1 VGLKHADATSVF
13 DAILKEEPMSTA
25 NVHLHGIQ
33 AQISKFLVLRDRNQR
48 EHTSYY
54 ERSLIEEGR
63 RSLSQPTMCVASL
76 ENEKL
81 AKSQK
86 LYLLRKQLDVVSSTI
101 HVQTNFL
108 QLVKTSMEV
117 QLRTQADIITLISQL
132 DPSYT
137 SSLRSNNIEQQQ
149 ILSSLPVQT
158 QSIDTDPSP
167 LKSSSTDPLVAPQ
180 TSRLEL
186 QIISE
191 MRTHMD
197 LHRQLLL
204 RKEDQVS
211 QFSHISSS
219 SSTVPPPVSSAG
231 AQSAPVIKQEALAPA
246 ASDAEVTNDWI
257 WDDEHMDEHLF
268 DFLSAI
274 PPSTSSS
281 N

>member
-149 ILSSLPVQT
+149 ILSSLPPAQT
-158 QSIDTDPSP
+158 QSADTDPP
-167 LKSSSTDPLVAPQ
+167 PPKPTDPPLIAPQ

-211 QFSHISSS
+211 QFSHMAS
-219 SSTVPPPVSSAG
+219 SSTPPTPISSAV
-231 AQSAPVIKQEALAPA
+231 SAPVIKQETLLPTAST
-246 ASDAEVTNDWI
+246 ASDAEAANDWP
-257 WDDEHMDEHLF
+257 WDDEYMDEHLF

-274 PPSTSSS
+274 PSASS